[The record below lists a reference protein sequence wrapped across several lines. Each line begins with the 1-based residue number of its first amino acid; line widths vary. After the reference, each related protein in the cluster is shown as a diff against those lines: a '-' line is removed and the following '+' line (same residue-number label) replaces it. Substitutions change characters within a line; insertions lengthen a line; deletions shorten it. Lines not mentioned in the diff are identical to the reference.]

1 MRQVKNFLDLLI
13 TVMIEA
19 RQRQADAYLKGL
31 TYNG

>member
-1 MRQVKNFLDLLI
+1 MQQVKNFLDLLI

-19 RQRQADAYLKGL
+19 RQRQADAYLKGF